1 MQDFAG
7 KTALVTGGSSGTGKA
22 AAQQLAGRGSPMILS
37 GRDKARGDA
46 TAAETRLAE
55 VTEVRNVIVI
65 GSGPSGIR
73 RHCTRLAP
81 S

>member
-22 AAQQLAGRGSPMILS
+22 TAQQLAGRGAPMILS

-46 TAAETRLAE
+46 AAAESRSA
-55 VTEVRNVIVI
+55 
-65 GSGPSGIR
+65 GG
-73 RHCTRLAP
+73 
-81 S
+81 